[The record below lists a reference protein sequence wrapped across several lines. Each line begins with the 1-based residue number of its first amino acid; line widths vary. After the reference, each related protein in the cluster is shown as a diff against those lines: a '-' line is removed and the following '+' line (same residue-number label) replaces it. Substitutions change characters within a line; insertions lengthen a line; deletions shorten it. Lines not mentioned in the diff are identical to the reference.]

1 MKFQILNNI
10 KPVEMAG
17 FKVYTLA
24 ETASTNTDVLN
35 LAKAGA
41 PDSIVVY
48 AKKQT
53 QGRGRMN
60 RVWESKPE
68 QSLAFTI
75 LLRPSK
81 DEQAFL
87 FRFTAL
93 AALALA
99 DVLEENYG
107 LAAKLKWPN
116 DVLLN
121 GAKVCGILTET
132 LWQGTYAEA
141 LAIGMGVNLGK
152 QAYESAKPLR
162 YQAISLEEVTGQ
174 LVPPLVLLEAIL
186 KRVSQLRPQMG
197 SIEFIQKWNGK
208 LAFKGEKVKTIN
220 EKGETE
226 SFRLIGIQD
235 DAALLLEDAHG
246 KLRQLYSS
254 EISLSSL

>member
-1 MKFQILNNI
+1 
-10 KPVEMAG
+10 
-17 FKVYTLA
+17 
-24 ETASTNTDVLN
+24 
-35 LAKAGA
+35 
-41 PDSIVVY
+41 
-48 AKKQT
+48 
-53 QGRGRMN
+53 MN
-60 RVWESKPE
+60 RVWESRPE

-99 DVLEENYG
+99 EVLEENYG

-132 LWQGTYAEA
+132 LWQGTCAEA

-152 QAYESAKPLR
+152 QTYESAKPLR
-162 YQAISLEEVTGQ
+162 YQATSLEEQIGQ

-197 SIEFIQKWNGK
+197 SIEFIQKWNEK
-208 LAFKGEKVKTIN
+208 LAFKGEKVKPSMKKAKQRHFALSVSRMMPRCCLKTR
-220 EKGETE
+220 TASCA
-226 SFRLIGIQD
+226 SFILLKSRFLLRNQRSLQLHLSVD
-235 DAALLLEDAHG
+235 LAL
-246 KLRQLYSS
+246 
-254 EISLSSL
+254 